1 MDKESLELIHSSLSQ
16 EYTEDNKTVSI
27 EIYSSGKDDWLLE
40 IVDESGNSNVYDDE
54 FKTDKLAFEQFIK
67 DVKNEGIDAF
77 IANG

>member
-54 FKTDKLAFEQFIK
+54 FKTDKEAFEQFIK